1 MKELIKF
8 ICNKKLLAFILVLSS
23 LNSFSQVD
31 PVLQENKV
39 RADNAAASQVKI
51 DSFQTKTDKDASEY
65 KGVTKQIEGLKVYNA
80 QKKKQIRR
88 QIERM
93 EEIEETMKYAAVL
106 QRQIPP
112 LSRRQQSSNWATKA
126 RPSHSTTDRP
136 GDNTDNNRSWF
147 DLSENISWQLFQN
160 QALEEFWGIAALSER
175 QEEKIEKDGGGAE
188 TSFRHSGWQVGGKNT
203 GETKWNSNITN
214 LNEFRTK
221 FMQTYFCFHNFCYLA
236 RHEDALLSWAFTAY
250 CH

>member
-112 LSRRQQSSNWATKA
+112 LS
-126 RPSHSTTDRP
+126 
-136 GDNTDNNRSWF
+136 
-147 DLSENISWQLFQN
+147 
-160 QALEEFWGIAALSER
+160 
-175 QEEKIEKDGGGAE
+175 
-188 TSFRHSGWQVGGKNT
+188 
-203 GETKWNSNITN
+203 
-214 LNEFRTK
+214 
-221 FMQTYFCFHNFCYLA
+221 
-236 RHEDALLSWAFTAY
+236 
-250 CH
+250 